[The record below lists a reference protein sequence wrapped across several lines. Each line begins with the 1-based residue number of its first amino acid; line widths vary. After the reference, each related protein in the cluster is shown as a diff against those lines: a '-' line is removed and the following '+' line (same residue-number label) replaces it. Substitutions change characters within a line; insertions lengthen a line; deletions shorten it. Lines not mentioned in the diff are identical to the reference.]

1 MTLWNPEYRVKV
13 NGSTVTSATLA
24 GMTITSGRTNI
35 YEQPQ
40 AGYCNLSLLE
50 TNESNVNFE
59 INDSVSVEVKKT
71 NGTYVYLF
79 GGFITDLSVEV
90 ANSGS
95 TALSQRINI
104 VAVGALA
111 RLARAIFDGNISSDM
126 DGDQIYAVLSGVLF
140 DTWNEVSAS
149 LTWNTYDPTVTWANA
164 QNSGLGQIDQPG
176 DYELDSQ
183 NNVLNNVYAV
193 VSGLATSGLG
203 YLYEDAQ
210 GRIGYADSTRRGE
223 YLAANGYVDLDGNH
237 ATGPGLNIIKRAGD
251 VRNSITISYTS
262 SGNSSVTDS
271 DAASIANYGQLAATV
286 ATTLKNQSDANAQ
299 AAFYLEIRAY
309 PQFEM
314 SRITFE
320 IGSPEI
326 DNTDR
331 DTLLEV
337 FMGLPLNI
345 TNLPSNMVGGE
356 FQGFVEGWTWRAGYN
371 RLTLELNVSPIS
383 YSLQA
388 FRWNNVP
395 ITETW
400 QTIDQTMTWLD
411 ATIVS

>member
-126 DGDQIYAVLSGVLF
+126 DGDQIYTVLSGVLF

-210 GRIGYADSTRRGE
+210 GRIGYADSTRRSQ

-262 SGNSSVTDS
+262 SGNSSVTNS
-271 DAASIANYGQLAATV
+271 DAASIADYGQLAATV

-345 TNLPSNMVGGE
+345 QNLPSNMVGGE
-356 FQGFVEGWTWRAGYN
+356 FQGFVERWTWRAGYN
-371 RLTLELNVSPIS
+371 RLTLELNVSPIA